1 MVNVSEQVLKWTQT
15 DNRHASKNA
24 RNCLV
29 QWLFSCQF
37 RKRGDKYDTCAINK
51 IRIWV
56 DVFGERRREEMEIND
71 HVYST
76 AHFLPK
82 QLQNSRKSRSG
93 KIFWDRITVWQQN
106 SIMTSRVHVVKHLL
120 SPELPEKSKQALQL
134 PPWGGILVWPFGV
147 NSPDG
152 GRWSHVWHTL
162 PRGSPSSTDLNCRCW
177 MTVLFSLPQPDS

>member
-76 AHFLPK
+76 THFLPK

-93 KIFWDRITVWQQN
+93 KIFWDRIFQSGSKTRLWLHASMWWSICSALN
-106 SIMTSRVHVVKHLL
+106 SRKSQSR
-120 SPELPEKSKQALQL
+120 
-134 PPWGGILVWPFGV
+134 
-147 NSPDG
+147 
-152 GRWSHVWHTL
+152 
-162 PRGSPSSTDLNCRCW
+162 PSSFPPE
-177 MTVLFSLPQPDS
+177 VEFSFGPLG